1 MIQLTN
7 ISGGQIVCDLK
18 SGATLR
24 INNKQ
29 SQTIN
34 DTEVTEYLKTLEK
47 KGLMKF
53 KALEEE
59 QVVETKTTSKKS
71 SSKAKEE

>member
-1 MIQLTN
+1 MVQVTN

-34 DTEVTEYLKTLEK
+34 DNEVTDYLKTLEK

-53 KALEEE
+53 KTLTDE
-59 QVVETKTTSKKS
+59 QVEIKKTTSKKS

>member
-34 DTEVTEYLKTLEK
+34 DNEVTEYLKTLEK
-47 KGLMKF
+47 KSLIKL
-53 KALEEE
+53 KTLEE
-59 QVVETKTTSKKS
+59 QVVETKTVSKKS